1 MAGLCHPNVVK
12 MYGVVDEEEGR
23 RNIVLE
29 YLPLGDLKEFLK
41 VRGRGHTGQGAVPT
55 NLSLLEWTV
64 CQFFQNN
71 VTVDVQCVCTLSF
84 LWGVSFLCILWIS
97 SNL

>member
-12 MYGVVDEEEGR
+12 MYGVVDEKEGR

-41 VRGRGHTGQGAVPT
+41 VRGSGHTGQGAVLT
-55 NLSLLEWTV
+55 NLSLLKWTV
-64 CQFFQNN
+64 CQLFQNKYMYN
-71 VTVDVQCVCTLSF
+71 V
-84 LWGVSFLCILWIS
+84 
-97 SNL
+97 

>member
-12 MYGVVDEEEGR
+12 MYGVVEEEDR

-41 VRGRGHTGQGAVPT
+41 VRSRDHTGQGAVPT

-64 CQFFQNN
+64 CQLFQNKHMYN
-71 VTVDVQCVCTLSF
+71 VYAHFPFCGVYHFYVF
-84 LWGVSFLCILWIS
+84 LRIS